1 MNLGK
6 INVITPPDKL
16 FNQNP
21 SILLVKPT
29 NETKEAFQKYI
40 CQVLDE
46 LNVFVFDMNETDF
59 DWLLSVHNY
68 ADITIIDVD
77 NCDPISRSFVSF
89 MLAQTDT
96 YYFTKDEITPYHLIS
111 KNRIYDL
118 ATVPFFREIQNPE
131 EGEDE

>member
-29 NETKEAFQKYI
+29 NDTKEAFQRYI
-40 CQVLDE
+40 CKVVDE
-46 LNVFVFDMNETDF
+46 LNIFVFDTNETDF
-59 DWLLSVHNY
+59 DWLLSVHSY

-77 NCDPISRSFVSF
+77 NCDSITRSFVSF
-89 MLAQTDT
+89 MLAQPDT

-111 KNRIYDL
+111 KSRIYDL
-118 ATVPFFREIQNPE
+118 ASVPFFKEIEDSE